1 MKKIALFTGS
11 RAEFSLQLP
20 LLKRLKASKE
30 YEVALLIG
38 ASHLDS
44 DYGETVSE
52 IVESGFDS
60 KYQINFN
67 HSKDDLSSNP
77 QTISIGITLISKEL
91 EHIKPDYFIIY
102 GDRYETFAAAIA
114 SSQMG
119 IPTIH
124 IEGGDVTE
132 GGTFDDSVRHAITK
146 LSHIHLATN
155 ELSKNRII
163 KMGEES
169 KRVFNVGLPIID
181 LIKNKDFTNGKDV
194 VKKYNLENYDN
205 LIIFTQH
212 SIPIEINNIEKEFKE
227 IISSFQ
233 KIKIKDLKIICT
245 YPNSDIGGK
254 KIIDILNQW
263 EKTYDNISV
272 FKSLGR
278 RDLHGL
284 LNLNNI
290 TSDKNVIF
298 IGNSSSA
305 IKEAPYLN
313 CPSLILGSRQNGR
326 LHSSSVYFTDI
337 ESESISNNI
346 DLLFDNVKL
355 NQSKNEENYYGEGN
369 MAGQT
374 LTILNN
380 LPSRKELLLKKFN

>member
-67 HSKDDLSSNP
+67 HSNDTLSSNP
-77 QTISIGITLISKEL
+77 QTISVGITLITKEL

-155 ELSKNRII
+155 ELSKKRII
-163 KMGEES
+163 KMGEE
-169 KRVFNVGLPIID
+169 
-181 LIKNKDFTNGKDV
+181 
-194 VKKYNLENYDN
+194 KKKSIQCGSPNYW
-205 LIIFTQH
+205 
-212 SIPIEINNIEKEFKE
+212 S
-227 IISSFQ
+227 
-233 KIKIKDLKIICT
+233 
-245 YPNSDIGGK
+245 YK
-254 KIIDILNQW
+254 K
-263 EKTYDNISV
+263 
-272 FKSLGR
+272 
-278 RDLHGL
+278 
-284 LNLNNI
+284 
-290 TSDKNVIF
+290 
-298 IGNSSSA
+298 
-305 IKEAPYLN
+305 
-313 CPSLILGSRQNGR
+313 
-326 LHSSSVYFTDI
+326 
-337 ESESISNNI
+337 
-346 DLLFDNVKL
+346 
-355 NQSKNEENYYGEGN
+355 
-369 MAGQT
+369 
-374 LTILNN
+374 
-380 LPSRKELLLKKFN
+380 